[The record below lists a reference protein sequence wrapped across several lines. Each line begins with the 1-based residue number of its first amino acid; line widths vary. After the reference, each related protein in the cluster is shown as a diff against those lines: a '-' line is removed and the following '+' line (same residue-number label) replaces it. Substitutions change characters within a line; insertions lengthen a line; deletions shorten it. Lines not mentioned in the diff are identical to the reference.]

1 MCTVIRMNLKKLNQM
16 NRNILKDDICD
27 IMVQRG
33 EFRLE
38 DVYENEE
45 LMKELE
51 IDLRYY
57 FHPIFTNREKI
68 WGELEGEILF
78 RTADALAS
86 DGYHPDDVTELMYEE
101 TETRMM
107 FLHTMLN
114 RLEEGID
121 SGEKEAIC

>member
-16 NRNILKDDICD
+16 NRNILKNDICD

-57 FHPIFTNREKI
+57 FHPIFTNRERI

-114 RLEEGID
+114 RLEEGIE

>member
-33 EFRLE
+33 EFHLE
-38 DVYENEE
+38 DVYDNED

-51 IDLRYY
+51 TDLRYY

-86 DGYHPDDVTELMYEE
+86 DGYHQDDVTELMYEE

-114 RLEEGID
+114 RLEEGIE

>member
-1 MCTVIRMNLKKLNQM
+1 MCRVIRMNLKKLNQM

-33 EFRLE
+33 IFHLE
-38 DVYENEE
+38 DVYDNKEMLHTLEN
-45 LMKELE
+45 
-51 IDLRYY
+51 DLRYF
-57 FHPIFTNREKI
+57 FHPIFTNRERI
-68 WGELEGEILF
+68 WGELEGEIFF
-78 RTADALAS
+78 RTCEELAT
-86 DGYHPDDVTELMYEE
+86 DGYTQDTITELGWEE

-121 SGEKEAIC
+121 NGEKEAIC